1 MFYNKNGK
9 DFTKNIKSV
18 GKTIRAL
25 VLKKKKIEVKQ
36 IKFRTFCTEVQVIN
50 YYIKGQNSLTK

>member
-25 VLKKKKIEVKQ
+25 VAIKKIEVKQ
-36 IKFRTFCTEVQVIN
+36 IKFRKFCTEVQVIN
-50 YYIKGQNSLTK
+50 CYMKGQNSLTK

>member
-25 VLKKKKIEVKQ
+25 VLKKKKLKSS
-36 IKFRTFCTEVQVIN
+36 R
-50 YYIKGQNSLTK
+50 